1 MSPRRALLSLSLCL
15 LAGTALAQRAPR
27 GKAALVVSPAGSA
40 TCEFKLVRGSNDGAG
55 TPATL
60 RDLEARLARHGF
72 NSYALRESVSHAV
85 HAGDAALAPLR
96 TAGDLQFKLDEFS
109 STRPGRFS
117 GRVVAGASTSL
128 FSVDTGDLVSWALP
142 GDPESIL
149 VFTCR

>member
-1 MSPRRALLSLSLCL
+1 MSPRRALLPLSLCL

-40 TCEFKLVRGSNDGAG
+40 TCEFKLIRGSNDGAG
-55 TPATL
+55 TPAAL

-85 HAGDAALAPLR
+85 HAGDAAMAPFR
-96 TAGDLQFKLDEFS
+96 TAGDVQFKLDEF
-109 STRPGRFS
+109 TAARPGRFS
-117 GRVVAGASTSL
+117 GRLLAGAHTSL
-128 FSVDTGDLVSWALP
+128 FSVETGDLVTWALP

-149 VFTCR
+149 AFTCR